1 MLIECDFEAIKE
13 LKIQEF
19 YKIGKIKEFYKIGKI
34 KEFY

>member
-1 MLIECDFEAIKE
+1 

-34 KEFY
+34 KEFYWKGQKFCGKKW